1 MDQMTGDQ
9 GDKKTAPE
17 SERLT
22 GRGGGMQ
29 SSQSQAQGQTSK
41 PQPPQTVA
49 RTDPPD
55 ITVTAD
61 VAAPVAVTASGAA
74 VGRTSAPA
82 LPADPRDVTGLI
94 DELGLIRDETGEPTA
109 VVPPERL
116 REVAQA
122 LKERGFMLM
131 DTVGLDYLAYNQPR
145 PKRFAVL
152 HNIYHPRDHRRLFL
166 RVWLDDGQPLDS
178 LYPVWKA
185 ANYLEREVY
194 DLLGVEFVGHP
205 DLRKILTPDDLEG
218 HPLRKDF
225 PLGETPTLFRDGRFL
240 DPAAFR
246 AGVTGQQ
253 TGLTG
258 YRGELRRGR
267 GEDRL
272 PPVMPEGGPK

>member
-1 MDQMTGDQ
+1 
-9 GDKKTAPE
+9 
-17 SERLT
+17 
-22 GRGGGMQ
+22 MQ
-29 SSQSQAQGQTSK
+29 SSQSQAQGQASK
-41 PQPPQTVA
+41 PQPPQTVV

-94 DELGLIRDETGEPTA
+94 DELGLVRDETGEPTA

-116 REVAQA
+116 REVGQA

-194 DLLGVEFVGHP
+194 DLLGVEFVDHP

>member
-1 MDQMTGDQ
+1 MTGDQ

-29 SSQSQAQGQTSK
+29 SSQSQAQGQASK
-41 PQPPQTVA
+41 TQLPQTVV

-55 ITVTAD
+55 ITVTPD